1 MYKITQNGNAETSSG
16 LGMQNIHKVYKA
28 ETQRRANMQATMA
41 EKQNKN
47 VPLRAPRKS
56 ICDPIGPEID
66 RFGFNLALKWPK
78 GEPKISARS
87 VSKIRTP
94 SVHLIWWTEWPKKGA
109 HGVPRKHPEGTKS
122 PRWPPKRDPQDPNM
136 VPNGPQEGPRWTP
149 EVEKTC
155 VFLGNALA

>member
-122 PRWPPKRDPQDPNM
+122 PRWPPRGTHKTQTWSQMDPRR
-136 VPNGPQEGPRWTP
+136 VPDGPQRSKKHVCFWGTR
-149 EVEKTC
+149 
-155 VFLGNALA
+155 